1 MVVMNFTPRPL
12 YRLRKQIPVPAQQEA
27 AATFIKYFY
36 SYFELVSEKHG
47 KFQTLHPGLSVN
59 FTLATSHPFNF
70 LVTITALSYVTIYK
84 IT

>member
-12 YRLRKQIPVPAQQEA
+12 YRLRKQFPVSAQEEA

-36 SYFELVSEKHG
+36 SCFAFVRKKHG
-47 KFQTLHPGLSVN
+47 KLQTLHPGLSST
-59 FTLATSHPFNF
+59 FTSATSHLFNF
-70 LVTITALSYVTIYK
+70 LVTVTVRSYVPIYK